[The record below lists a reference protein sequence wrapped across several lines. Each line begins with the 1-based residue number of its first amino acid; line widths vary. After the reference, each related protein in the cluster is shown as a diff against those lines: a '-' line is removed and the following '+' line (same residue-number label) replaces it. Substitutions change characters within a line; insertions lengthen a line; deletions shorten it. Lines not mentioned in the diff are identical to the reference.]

1 MASLLLLIL
10 TEYHQEKDLRL
21 LTDLLLLDQIL
32 DLRLAEDHHP
42 VEVTVHRLEEEN
54 RRESHQLAEVIR
66 QILMIPEAKEP
77 R

>member
-10 TEYHQEKDLRL
+10 TGYHQEKDLRL

-32 DLRLAEDHHP
+32 DHRLVEDHLP
-42 VEVTVHRLEEEN
+42 VEVTVHHLQEAN
-54 RRESHQLAEVIR
+54 RRENHQLAEVIR
-66 QILMIPEAKEP
+66 QILMTPGTKEL